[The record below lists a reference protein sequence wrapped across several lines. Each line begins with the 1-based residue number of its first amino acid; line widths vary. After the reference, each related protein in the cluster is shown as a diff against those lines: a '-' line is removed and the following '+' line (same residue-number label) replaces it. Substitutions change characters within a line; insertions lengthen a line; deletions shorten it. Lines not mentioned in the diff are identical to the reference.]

1 MSSEASEARYATYN
15 EKLKELKEILKKN
28 KKELSDKEINKVV
41 DTTFDML
48 KELANMHD
56 KSGKIRTNTK
66 FTKEEQLEIAEN
78 FLKSVKESLKGINNN
93 YGIIQNA
100 YDYVLKENPFNIHT
114 DDNRGDIFAQIS
126 NQILLASIFDNKNL
140 KPSLSSSIGKRNARP
155 IEKAAINKYYQS
167 LEKEENKKNKEE
179 NKRLEQLVA
188 KYQLEISKIKENTA
202 LTDKQKEE
210 EIKKIEEERDIALKG
225 VKITKDKIDTVVGG
239 VEDILKNTKVQNAA
253 LGELLKKNKSDIL
266 NDVALTLAGNPDL
279 KKNIRKIKGDLK
291 ASNPDYS
298 DGDINYIISKALS
311 ENERYLKTVAA
322 NPDLF
327 ERDMSNDTIQKENE
341 QFQSKLRQQNLRYIL
356 PKFIERREKL
366 VENTLNP
373 NLLKGAFAI

>member
-1 MSSEASEARYATYN
+1 MNSEASEARYAKYN
-15 EKLKELKEILKKN
+15 EKLRELNEILKKN
-28 KKELSDKEINKVV
+28 KKELSNDEIDKVV
-41 DTTFDML
+41 NTTFDML

-56 KSGKIRTNTK
+56 KSGKIRTESK
-66 FTKEEQLEIAEN
+66 FTKEEQLEIAKN
-78 FLKSVKESLKGINNN
+78 FLTSVKESIKSINNN
-93 YGIIQNA
+93 YEIIRNA
-100 YDYVLKENPFNIHT
+100 YKYVLKENPFNIYT
-114 DDNRGDIFAQIS
+114 DDDRGDIFAQIS
-126 NQILLASIFDNKNL
+126 NQILLASAFDNKNL
-140 KPSLSSSIGKRNARP
+140 KPSLSSSIEKRNARHS
-155 IEKAAINKYYQS
+155 EKAAINKYYQ
-167 LEKEENKKNKEE
+167 LLKEEENKNNKKE
-179 NKRLEQLVA
+179 NKILEQQLSE
-188 KYQLEISKIKENTA
+188 YQREISKIKENTA

-210 EIKKIEEERDIALKG
+210 EIKRLEAERDKALKG
-225 VKITKDKIDTVVGG
+225 VKIAKEGFDYVVGG
-239 VEDILKNTKVQNAA
+239 IGDIKNNSKVQNAA

-266 NDVALTLAGNPDL
+266 NDVALTLAGDPDL

-291 ASNPDYS
+291 ASNHDYS